1 MSSKVES
8 GLRGLKMLDIPA
20 VLFICLA
27 ALTVVVWTH
36 SWICDRREQS
46 QREELS
52 PELQAETLLGVEE
65 MAS

>member
-1 MSSKVES
+1 
-8 GLRGLKMLDIPA
+8 MLDIPA